1 MESVVISLNCRQTLR
16 SGRHLSTLAL
26 SSQNVVEVDG
36 QSCNS
41 VGYFLLP
48 TGRKMHQKDSMPSN
62 KLSPSSLLCPSTY
75 NIPWENSLLY
85 NWTQDTHFCLQINFL
100 AYFRQLLTLFLIFL
114 LFFKKCFTTLWHM
127 VYVCSASPLS
137 WKIPM
142 ATDCV
147 SPTWIPAS
155 CTGVHTG
162 LTLDHV
168 HWMYIFQFHELQPPF
183 TADGPVSLW
192 SCLDQG
198 WWWPR
203 IKFKCCWRGRIGQVL
218 QNIEYHFEQ
227 LLRIG
232 KDPSLESE

>member
-1 MESVVISLNCRQTLR
+1 MESVVISLNWRQTLR

-114 LFFKKCFTTLWHM
+114 LFFKKMLYHSVTHGLCLLSLPSILENPHGYWLCFTNLNPCILYRGSHRVNARPCSLN
-127 VYVCSASPLS
+127 VYLS
-137 WKIPM
+137 VPR
-142 ATDCV
+142 T
-147 SPTWIPAS
+147 T
-155 CTGVHTG
+155 
-162 LTLDHV
+162 
-168 HWMYIFQFHELQPPF
+168 
-183 TADGPVSLW
+183 TAIH
-192 SCLDQG
+192 C
-198 WWWPR
+198 WWPSISLELPR
-203 IKFKCCWRGRIGQVL
+203 SGLMVAKNKTQVCWRGRIGQVL